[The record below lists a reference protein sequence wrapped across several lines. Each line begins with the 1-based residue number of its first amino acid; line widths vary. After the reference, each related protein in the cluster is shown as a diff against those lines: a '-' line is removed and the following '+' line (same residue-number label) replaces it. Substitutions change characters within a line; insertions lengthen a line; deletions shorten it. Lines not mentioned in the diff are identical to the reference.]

1 MAQQL
6 KKKFIGDDQVDG
18 SKIKLL
24 QGEAIRG
31 KDSSNN
37 DVELIKIDPTD
48 KVLLKGQEAAF
59 KSQIDAEQSRAESAE
74 SVLQGNIDAEET
86 RAMAAE
92 GVLQSNINSEES
104 SRISADNALDA
115 RLDVLEADPT
125 TKTYVDGQV
134 SGLQSQIDN
143 VVSNIDP
150 AALDSLTE
158 VVAAFQSADNDINA
172 AIAALGTGASSALA
186 QEILD
191 RQAADANLQS
201 QITQEISDRQSAVS
215 GVQTSLD
222 NEISRATAAE
232 SALDVRLDVL
242 EADPTTKTYVD
253 GQVASLQS
261 QIDDADAYAISVA
274 DDLAQEIVD
283 RTSADT
289 TLQNNI
295 DAEESA
301 RISADTTITNN
312 LNSEISRATAAEGVL
327 TTNLASEVSRAQT
340 AEADLQSQINT
351 EVTARQNAIIS
362 VQNDLSDEVTRATAA
377 EGVLQTNIDAEET
390 RALAAEGVLQ
400 SNINQEISDRIA
412 DVDAEQSRAE
422 AAELALDGRLDVLEA
437 DPTTKTYVDGQVST
451 LQGEINNII
460 SNVDPAALD
469 SLTEIVDAFQT
480 ADGDLLAAI
489 NALSTGS
496 SSALNAEIA
505 RATAAEAAIASDL
518 ADEISR
524 ATAAEGVIASDLAS
538 EISRATAAEG
548 VIASDLASEISRAT
562 AAESALDV
570 RVDVL
575 ESVTW
580 AKHSVVLTGAVAF
593 INLPHLIVPGSL
605 HAFVDRLA
613 IHEGSTEDYT
623 VSTVSGVTRVTFLND
638 MIAPG
643 NQSLGNGDTLYFRY
657 QYKA

>member
-24 QGEAIRG
+24 QDEAIRG

-37 DVELIKIDPTD
+37 DIELIKLNGSD
-48 KVLLKGQEAAF
+48 KVLLKGEEAGL
-59 KSQIDAEQSRAESAE
+59 KSQIDAEQSRAEAAELDLQTQIDDEFTRADAAEQAIANSVITEANRAIAAEVQLSSDISAE
-74 SVLQGNIDAEET
+74 VI
-86 RAMAAE
+86 RATAAE
-92 GVLQSNINSEES
+92 TN
-104 SRISADNALDA
+104 
-115 RLDVLEADPT
+115 
-125 TKTYVDGQV
+125 
-134 SGLQSQIDN
+134 LQSQINN
-143 VVSNIDP
+143 VLSNIDP

-158 VVAAFQSADNDINA
+158 VVAAFQSADNDIYA
-172 AIAALGTGASSALA
+172 AISALSTGSSSGLA
-186 QEILD
+186 QEITD
-191 RQAADANLQS
+191 RQAADAVLQS
-201 QITQEISDRQSAVS
+201 QITQEISDRQAAVSAVES
-215 GVQTSLD
+215 SLTSEV
-222 NEISRATAAE
+222 NRATAAE

-274 DDLAQEIVD
+274 GDLTQEISD
-283 RTSADT
+283 RIADV
-289 TLQNNI
+289 

-301 RISADTTITNN
+301 RIAADTTITNN

-327 TTNLASEVSRAQT
+327 TTNLASEISRATT

-362 VQNDLSDEVTRATAA
+362 VQSDLADEVTRATAA
-377 EGVLQTNIDAEET
+377 EGVLQSNIDDEET
-390 RALAAEGVLQ
+390 RALAAEAVLQ

-412 DVDAEQSRAE
+412 DVNAEQSRAE

-469 SLTEIVDAFQT
+469 SLTEIVAAFQT

-518 ADEISR
+518 ADEITR
-524 ATAAEGVIASDLAS
+524 ATTAEGVIASDLAS

-548 VIASDLASEISRAT
+548 VLTSDLASEVSRAT

-580 AKHSVVLTGAVAF
+580 ARHSVVLTGPATF
-593 INLPHLIVPGSL
+593 INLPHLIVPDSL
-605 HAFVDRLA
+605 SAFVDRLA
-613 IHEGSTEDYT
+613 IHEGATEDYT

-638 MIAPG
+638 MISPG